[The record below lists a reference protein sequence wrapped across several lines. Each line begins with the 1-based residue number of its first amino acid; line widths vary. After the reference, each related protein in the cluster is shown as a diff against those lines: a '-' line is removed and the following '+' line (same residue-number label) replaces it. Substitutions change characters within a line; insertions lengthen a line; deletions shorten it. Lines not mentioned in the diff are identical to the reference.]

1 MKIVKYALYGIG
13 GLLVLALVAVAAAV
27 FIVDGAFVKAR
38 LEQAM
43 KEKNRA
49 VSIEGTPKVRLFP
62 VAGIVLGKTSI
73 SEPASDR
80 VFVAL
85 ESAEVAVRTMPLLSG
100 EVALETLKV
109 SGLRA
114 HVVKRKDGTM
124 NYSDLAGAKD
134 KAPARGEAPPRIR
147 LAEVLIEKAQ
157 LSYRDEASGQELTV
171 ADLNVKTGRL
181 DGQTPGDVS
190 VSARI
195 TGKKPEVDLRAQA
208 GGALRFDLARSE
220 FGFDK
225 FSVQAKGRIDRD
237 TLDAELAAPKVEVTP
252 ARAAG
257 SEVRGSV
264 LVKGPQ
270 RNLNAKLRIAA
281 VEGTAKD
288 LSIPSIALD
297 LDAAMEHL
305 RMKASLQAAI
315 KANLEKQDLN
325 ADISGKLDD
334 SAVKAKLALAHF
346 APLEASF
353 DASFDRLN
361 VDRYLPPERKDA
373 KADEPIDLGALK
385 GKKVSGKLAIG
396 HLTAK
401 NVKLENLKAEIKLAD
416 GKLEVAPWS
425 ASLYGGTTTGSVAAD
440 ANGNRFHV
448 KDTAQNVSVGPL
460 LRDAAKKD
468 LLEGRGNVTL
478 DVQTAGATVP
488 ALKKALAGTARVQMK
503 DGAIKGFNLA
513 DTARN
518 VKSALGARSTQADP
532 SQKTEFSE
540 LSASFNIKNG
550 VAHNDDLKAQS
561 PFLRLGGAGNIDI
574 GNNTLDYTAK
584 ATLVATSK
592 GQGGRAVGDVA
603 GVTVPVKLSGA
614 LDNPTWNV
622 DYSALAGSA
631 GGVLGKA
638 AGSVSE
644 TAKKGAGGVGEAVR
658 GLFGRQR

>member
-1 MKIVKYALYGIG
+1 MKILKYGLYGIG
-13 GLLVLALVAVAAAV
+13 GLLVLAVIAVAAALL
-27 FIVDGAFVKAR
+27 IVDGAFVKSR

-43 KEKNRA
+43 KAKNRTL
-49 VSIEGTPKVRLFP
+49 SIEGTPKIRLFP
-62 VAGIVLGKTSI
+62 VAGVALGKTSL
-73 SEPASDR
+73 SEPGSER

-114 HVVKRKDGTM
+114 NVVRRKDGTM
-124 NYSDLAGAKD
+124 NYADLAGRAEKTAAKS
-134 KAPARGEAPPRIR
+134 EAPPKLR

-157 LSYRDEASGQELTV
+157 LSYRDEASGQELNV
-171 ADLNVKTGRL
+171 AELNAKTGRL

-195 TGKKPEVDLRAQA
+195 TGKKPEVDLRAQTT
-208 GGALRFDLARSE
+208 GALRFDLAKSE
-220 FGFDK
+220 FAFDK
-225 FSVQAKGRIDRD
+225 FSIQAKGRIDRD
-237 TLDAELAAPKVEVTP
+237 TLDAELSAPKVEVTP

-257 SEVRGSV
+257 SEVRGTV
-264 LVKGPQ
+264 LIKGAQ

-281 VEGTAKD
+281 VEGSASA
-288 LSIPSIALD
+288 LSIPAISLD

-305 RMKASLQAAI
+305 KMKANLQAAI

-334 SAVKAKLALAHF
+334 SAVKAKLALTNF
-346 APLEASF
+346 APLAASF
-353 DASFDRLN
+353 DATFDRLN
-361 VDRYLPPERKDA
+361 VDRYLPPDK
-373 KADEPIDLGALK
+373 KGADDRVDLAALK
-385 GKKVSGKLAIG
+385 GKKVTGKLAVG

-401 NVKLENLKAEIKLAD
+401 RVKLENLKAEIKLAD

-425 ASLYGGTTTGSVAAD
+425 ANLYGGASSGSLVAD
-440 ANGNRFHV
+440 ANGNKVQV
-448 KDTAQNVSVGPL
+448 KETAQNVAVGPL
-460 LRDAAKKD
+460 LRDAMQKD
-468 LLEGRGNVTL
+468 LLEGRGTVNL
-478 DVQTAGATVP
+478 DVQTAGGTV
-488 ALKKALAGTARVQMK
+488 AAMKKALAGSASLQMK

-518 VKSALGARSTQADP
+518 VKSALGAQAAKPDP
-532 SQKTEFSE
+532 SQKTDFSE
-540 LSASFNIKNG
+540 MSATFKIKNG

-561 PFLRLGGAGNIDI
+561 PFLRLGGAGDIDI
-574 GNNTLDYTAK
+574 GNGTLDYTAK

-592 GQGGRAVGDVA
+592 GQGGRDVGNVA
-603 GVTVPVKLSGA
+603 GVTIPVKLSGA

-631 GGVLGKA
+631 VGGALGKA
-638 AGSVSE
+638 AGGVSD
-644 TAKKGAGGVGEAVR
+644 TAKKGAGSVGDAVR
-658 GLFGRQR
+658 GLFKR

>member
-1 MKIVKYALYGIG
+1 MKIIKFVLYGIG
-13 GLLVLALVAVAAAV
+13 GLVALAAIAVAAAL
-27 FIVDGAFVKAR
+27 FIVDGAFVKSR

-43 KEKNRA
+43 KEKNRTL
-49 VSIEGTPKVRLFP
+49 SIEGTPKVRLFP
-62 VAGIVLGKTSI
+62 VAGIALGKTSI

-85 ESAEVAVRTMPLLSG
+85 ESAEVALRTMPLLSG

-114 HVVKRKDGTM
+114 NVVRRKDGTM

-134 KAPARGEAPPRIR
+134 KASARGEALPRIR
-147 LAEVLIEKAQ
+147 VAEVLIEKAQ
-157 LSYRDEASGQELTV
+157 LSYRDEASGQELNV
-171 ADLNVKTGRL
+171 AELNVKTGRL
-181 DGQTPGDVS
+181 DGQTPGDVA

-208 GGALRFDLARSE
+208 GGALRFDLAKSE

-225 FSVQAKGRIDRD
+225 FGMQAKGRIDRD
-237 TLDAELAAPKVEVTP
+237 TLEAEVSAPKVDVTP

-270 RNLNAKLRIAA
+270 RNVNAKLRIAA
-281 VEGTAKD
+281 VEGSAKD

-297 LDAAMEHL
+297 LEAAMEHL
-305 RMKASLQAAI
+305 RMKANLQAAV

-334 SAVKAKLALAHF
+334 AAVKVKLALTNF
-346 APLEASF
+346 APLAANF
-353 DASFDRLN
+353 DADIDRLN
-361 VDRYLPPERKDA
+361 LDHYLPPERKEA
-373 KADEPIDLGALK
+373 KADERIDLAALK
-385 GKKVSGKLAIG
+385 GRKVTGKVAIG
-396 HLTAK
+396 SLIVK
-401 NVKLENLKAEIKLAD
+401 RVKLESVKAEIKLAE

-425 ASLYGGTTTGSVAAD
+425 ANLYGGTTTGSLVAD

-448 KDTAQNVSVGPL
+448 KDTAQNVAVGPL
-460 LRDAAKKD
+460 LRDAAQKD

-488 ALKKALAGTARVQMK
+488 ALKKALAGSARLQMK

-518 VKSALGARSTQADP
+518 IKSAVGAKAAKPDP

-574 GNNTLDYTAK
+574 GNSTLDYTAK

-603 GVTVPVKLSGA
+603 GVTIPVKLSGA

-638 AGSVSE
+638 AGSVGD
-644 TAKKGAGGVGEAVR
+644 TAKKGAGGVTDAVR
-658 GLFGRQR
+658 GLFKR